1 MEIESDFQI
10 KEERIDLEDL
20 IIPSKVNRVFE
31 TMSCKES
38 KTICLQNIP
47 YNSKFL
53 IFDPSAS
60 FGQSQ
65 WPAEI

>member
-20 IIPSKVNRVFE
+20 IIPSKVEFVKQWVARSPKQFVYKIFP
-31 TMSCKES
+31 
-38 KTICLQNIP
+38 TI
-47 YNSKFL
+47 SKFQ